1 MKSLPTAISELFNR
15 ASSLMTPLVLIY
27 IGLAVQFKE
36 GKIKL
41 VSSILLFRAGIT
53 ILFSVLIINI
63 FNITTPNLILLAV
76 VVPLSS
82 CSFWPFAHISAIN
95 IKEEDKNYAKE
106 RKTFDMNLAVLILAF
121 SLPLSTILVMGI
133 LASGQFFAHTSTLLV
148 TGLIFTGLGLA
159 PHMLKKSKTF
169 LKLSKVSS

>member
-1 MKSLPTAISELFNR
+1 MSDKWLDQLDSVVTDYGLRLLFSLLII
-15 ASSLMTPLVLIY
+15 LVWGINDPNM
-27 IGLAVQFKE
+27 
-36 GKIKL
+36 
-41 VSSILLFRAGIT
+41 ILL
-53 ILFSVLIINI
+53 S
-63 FNITTPNLILLAV
+63 V
-76 VVPLSS
+76 VVPLSA

-95 IKEEDKNYAKE
+95 IKEEDKKYVKE

-159 PHMLKKSKTF
+159 PHALKKSKTY
-169 LKLSKVSS
+169 LKLSKLSS